1 MELAN
6 IRTLIYKSPYIPHV
20 FIGEP
25 APPGELVDR
34 DEEVKELLSYCTN
47 PKINY
52 TIAVIGHRRV
62 GKSSILKKVENEL
75 FKKGTIVVYFDVKK
89 NLSDPEVFL
98 KRLESEI
105 FNAYIRNL
113 GQRRRTHVKA
123 GKFGSEIIQ
132 ALSGLLSKRIKGVG
146 IEVKAIDGQISV
158 MPKLEFGDKKPDYQK
173 MFDVVFKT
181 AKVFA
186 EKSDKR
192 FVMILDEFQDIAKLS
207 RYKGLTNILDLF
219 RSIVQERGKN
229 VSYVICGSR
238 VHMLKT
244 FLQKGKSPLFM
255 HFKEFLVGEMKEGY
269 ALLLFKKYSA
279 GKGIVS
285 SLVGK
290 GAKDA
295 FDIVGGHP
303 FYLMSL
309 AESWDGKRKM
319 YDLYRESL
327 SSPTGTLRL
336 YVEYVLAE
344 DIGEAQG
351 GPLLRTILRL
361 LASKGPMSIG
371 VIANAL
377 QKPATYMVPYINELL
392 KFDLLV
398 KQEDKT
404 YRIRDRVVLDY
415 LKIESEDL
423 SI

>member
-1 MELAN
+1 M
-6 IRTLIYKSPYIPHV
+6 

-25 APPGELVDR
+25 APSGELVDR
-34 DEEVKELLSYCTN
+34 DEEVEELVSYCTN

-52 TIAVIGHRRV
+52 NIAVIGHRRV
-62 GKSSILKKVENEL
+62 GKSSILKKVEDEL

-98 KRLESEI
+98 KRLEGEI
-105 FNAYIRNL
+105 FNAYIRSL
-113 GQRRRTHVKA
+113 RQGKKVRVKA
-123 GKFGSEIIQ
+123 GKFGAELIQ
-132 ALSGLLSKRIKGVG
+132 AISGLLSKRIRGVG
-146 IEVKAIDGQISV
+146 VELKTTVDGQMSV
-158 MPKLEFGDKKPDYQK
+158 MPKLEFGGKRPDYQK
-173 MFDVVFKT
+173 MFDAVFKT

-186 EKSDKR
+186 EDSNKK
-192 FVMILDEFQDIAKLS
+192 FVMILDEFQDITKLG
-207 RYKGLTNILDLF
+207 RYRGLSNIMDLF
-219 RSIVQERGKN
+219 RSAIQERGKN

-244 FLQKGKSPLFM
+244 FLQQGKSPLFM
-255 HFKEFLVGEMKEGY
+255 HFKEFLVGEMKEEY
-269 ALLLFKKYSA
+269 ALLLFKKYSS
-279 GKGIVS
+279 GKGIAS
-285 SLVGK
+285 TLIGK

-295 FDIVGGHP
+295 FDIVNGHP

-309 AESWDGKRKM
+309 AESWNGKRKKM
-319 YDLYRESL
+319 VDLYRESL
-327 SSPTGTLRL
+327 SSSTGTLRL

-361 LASKGPMSIG
+361 LARKDPMSIG
-371 VIANAL
+371 EIANAL
-377 QKPATYMVPYINELL
+377 EKPATYMVPYINELL

-398 KQEDKT
+398 KQEDRR

-415 LKIESEDL
+415 LKIESEEL

>member
-1 MELAN
+1 M
-6 IRTLIYKSPYIPHV
+6 

-25 APPGELVDR
+25 APLGELVDR
-34 DEEVKELLSYCTN
+34 DEDVKELVSYCTN

-52 TIAVIGHRRV
+52 NIAVIGHRRV
-62 GKSSILKKVENEL
+62 GKSSILKKVEDEL
-75 FKKGTIVVYFDVKK
+75 FKKGMIVVYFDVKK
-89 NLSDPEVFL
+89 NLSDPEIFL

-105 FNAYIRNL
+105 FNAYIRSL
-113 GQRRRTHVKA
+113 RQGKKLKVKA
-123 GKFGSEIIQ
+123 GKFGAELIQ

-146 IEVKAIDGQISV
+146 VEVKTTIDGQMSV
-158 MPKLEFGDKKPDYQK
+158 MPKLEFGGKKPDYQK
-173 MFDVVFKT
+173 MFDAVFST

-186 EKSDKR
+186 EDSNKKL
-192 FVMILDEFQDIAKLS
+192 VMILDEFQDITKLS
-207 RYKGLTNILDLF
+207 RYRGLSNILDLF

-244 FLQKGKSPLFM
+244 FLQQGKSPLFM
-255 HFKEFLVGEMKEGY
+255 HFKEFLVGEMKEEY
-269 ALLLFKKYSA
+269 ALLLFKKYSS
-279 GKGIVS
+279 GKGIAS
-285 SLVGK
+285 SLIGK

-319 YDLYRESL
+319 DDLYRESL

-351 GPLLRTILRL
+351 GPLLKTILRL
-361 LASKGPMSIG
+361 LARKGPMSIG
-371 VIANAL
+371 EIAHAL
-377 QKPATYMVPYINELL
+377 EKPATYMVPYINELL
-392 KFDLLV
+392 KFDLLG

-415 LKIESEDL
+415 LKMESEDL
-423 SI
+423 AI